1 MSTQHAGRRTTT
13 SPLRR
18 ATHLTLGAGAVLGL
32 AAAFGPIWIVR
43 AGIAL
48 AVIAGVL
55 AVRFAWLELRAN
67 RLEHGDQVL
76 GQALAHNE
84 QLTTERQR
92 NLEVVEALRQAGE
105 GADEQV
111 VKLQIRIGQL
121 RTELSSLRGDH
132 AALKADVIARDHRI
146 KRLTADL
153 AARENELREA
163 KGVAEDAEVLSMP
176 RYASKADW
184 DALPTAEDLWS
195 EGNHPTV
202 VDLQKLA
209 FPSEDHEEIRKQA

>member
-1 MSTQHAGRRTTT
+1 MSTQQAGRRTTT

-18 ATHLTLGAGAVLGL
+18 ATLVTLGAGAILGL
-32 AAAFGPIWIVR
+32 AAALGPIWVVR
-43 AGIAL
+43 VGIAL
-48 AVIAGVL
+48 ALIAGVL
-55 AVRFAWLELRAN
+55 AVRFAWQEMRTN
-67 RLEHGDQVL
+67 REEHGEQVL
-76 GQALAHNE
+76 GQALAHGE
-84 QLTTERQR
+84 QLSRERER
-92 NLEVVEALRQAGE
+92 NLEIVEVLRQANE
-105 GADEQV
+105 EADEQV

-121 RTELSSLRGDH
+121 RTELSSLRGDN
-132 AALKADVIARDHRI
+132 AALQADVIARDHRI

-153 AARENELREA
+153 ATREAELRA
-163 KGVAEDAEVLSMP
+163 LKGVADDAEVLSMP

-209 FPSEDHEEIRKQA
+209 FPATEELRKQA